1 MAGRQES
8 GQKELKDGELD
19 GRCALRTHLTHTR
32 FRASQRCRPGDRT
45 VIDDGTLSTISGVP
59 QVHFHR
65 EGTSLEAAIR
75 SAIANIKSAGFDV
88 ARVEIEPQ
96 ALARTA

>member
-1 MAGRQES
+1 MREHDFTLILNADPDE
-8 GQKELKDGELD
+8 E
-19 GRCALRTHLTHTR
+19 A
-32 FRASQRCRPGDRT
+32 ADRLYG

-75 SAIANIKSAGFDV
+75 SAIANIKSVGFDV
-88 ARVEIEPQ
+88 ARVEIEPR
-96 ALARTA
+96 ALGRTA

>member
-1 MAGRQES
+1 MREHNFTLILTAAPDDEAADR
-8 GQKELKDGELD
+8 LYGE
-19 GRCALRTHLTHTR
+19 
-32 FRASQRCRPGDRT
+32 F
-45 VIDDGTLSTISGVP
+45 DDGTLSTISGVP

-65 EGTSLEAAIR
+65 QETSLEAAIR
-75 SAIANIKSAGFDV
+75 SAIANIRSAGFDV

>member
-1 MAGRQES
+1 MREHNFT
-8 GQKELKDGELD
+8 LI
-19 GRCALRTHLTHTR
+19 LT
-32 FRASQRCRPGDRT
+32 ADPDEEAADRLYGAF
-45 VIDDGTLSTISGVP
+45 DDGTLSTISGVP

-96 ALARTA
+96 SLARTA

>member
-1 MAGRQES
+1 M
-8 GQKELKDGELD
+8 KEHDFTLI
-19 GRCALRTHLTHTR
+19 LTADPDEEAADR
-32 FRASQRCRPGDRT
+32 FYG